1 MTFFTGCVI
10 RVARREAS
18 RAIMMVIS
26 PAVATTVAHWQLI
39 CRLEKRIRAM
49 VLYENGSANGGNYL
63 WRGIPPARSRA
74 RSWVPPA
81 P

>member
-26 PAVATTVAHWQLI
+26 PAVATTVAHWQHF
-39 CRLEKRIRAM
+39 CA
-49 VLYENGSANGGNYL
+49 YL
-63 WRGIPPARSRA
+63 PLRKAHPSYGAL
-74 RSWVPPA
+74 
-81 P
+81 